1 MFGALAF
8 EGLDGAEGQCSNA
21 LTHLQRAAT
30 IQPKEAQYHLWW
42 GACLV
47 NVKRHK
53 EARTELEWA
62 LRLDL
67 SITEAQD
74 LLEQLTNVGY

>member
-1 MFGALAF
+1 M
-8 EGLDGAEGQCSNA
+8 
-21 LTHLQRAAT
+21 RAV
-30 IQPKEAQYHLWW
+30 

-53 EARTELEWA
+53 EAKTKLEWA
-62 LRLDL
+62 LRLDP

-74 LLEQLTNVGY
+74 LLKQLKDAGY